1 VSGDRNFA
9 NNFFAQFIEGRQVV
23 DYARLLERAGL
34 VMRKRAPGR
43 AFAGQVQLGGGG
55 GSSLRVGSLVPWES
69 PLYKA
74 GVAQDDQLLNL
85 DGTDLTSTMAWD
97 QVLAKHKGGDR
108 VPLLFVR
115 RSGEKVN
122 ATLEFEEDPRIEIV
136 PIEKIGGI
144 LNDDQKRFRE
154 SWLSSLQKR

>member
-1 VSGDRNFA
+1 
-9 NNFFAQFIEGRQVV
+9 
-23 DYARLLERAGL
+23 
-34 VMRKRAPGR
+34 
-43 AFAGQVQLGGGG
+43 
-55 GSSLRVGSLVPWES
+55 
-69 PLYKA
+69 
-74 GVAQDDQLLNL
+74 
-85 DGTDLTSTMAWD
+85 MAWD